1 MLQFHCWFCD
11 FNNLFLLQVNYG
23 FLRYKHVLRRNTRI
37 AEFKFETVDLFFLD
51 VILVGIPHP
60 TVISFNFVH
69 MFYFIFWLTT
79 PASTARIIIRTT
91 LLYTRLTHDLC
102 DSKTNRFTLLD
113 QPPYM
118 HSYSD
123 EKKSNTMRPLVPSN
137 WFELLCHS
145 LRKIAINYNF
155 LPFFNWLKCRINLSK
170 ESSKNANKSYDLHTY
185 LHIERIAWWLRRRD
199 IPKEK

>member
-123 EKKSNTMRPLVPSN
+123 KK
-137 WFELLCHS
+137 
-145 LRKIAINYNF
+145 KIQHYASVGAVQLI
-155 LPFFNWLKCRINLSK
+155 
-170 ESSKNANKSYDLHTY
+170 
-185 LHIERIAWWLRRRD
+185 
-199 IPKEK
+199 